1 MNKQDIVD
9 SVNQADCDKQL
20 KSMVLSYVNLS
31 YDIGFNDGIKA
42 GARVQSQAFDMLMN
56 RRKK

>member
-9 SVNQADCDKQL
+9 LVNQADCDKQL

-42 GARVQSQAFDMLMN
+42 GARVQSQAFDLLM
-56 RRKK
+56 RKK

>member
-9 SVNQADCDKQL
+9 LVNKTDCDKQL

-42 GARVQSQAFDMLMN
+42 GARVQSQAFDLLM
-56 RRKK
+56 RKK

>member
-9 SVNQADCDKQL
+9 LVNKADCDKHL

-42 GARVQSQAFDMLMN
+42 GARVQSQAFDMLM
-56 RRKK
+56 RKK